1 MAKTGRHTTSR
12 RSSQSMYVDGNTV
25 RKVQEVPVKREY
37 RQPEH
42 SVRKK
47 QARPALGPGQELTR
61 QGKSLSREARRNRA
75 KANSMNRNFAIF
87 LGVLG
92 VIVVFCSI
100 NYLRL
105 KTECTSKRSQVAS
118 LESQLAELKEEVR
131 DVTEKYINEPLV
143 LTAHI
148 YRYNRADGSLKIV
161 G

>member
-92 VIVVFCSI
+92 VIVVFQLSASE
-100 NYLRL
+100 NRMHKQKKPGGFLRIPV
-105 KTECTSKRSQVAS
+105 SR
-118 LESQLAELKEEVR
+118 AEGR
-131 DVTEKYINEPLV
+131 
-143 LTAHI
+143 
-148 YRYNRADGSLKIV
+148 
-161 G
+161 

>member
-61 QGKSLSREARRNRA
+61 QGKSLSRDARRNRA

-92 VIVVFCSI
+92 GIVVNTVLMRIGSFSRFI
-100 NYLRL
+100 GSYYLYQF
-105 KTECTSKRSQVAS
+105 SQ
-118 LESQLAELKEEVR
+118 R
-131 DVTEKYINEPLV
+131 
-143 LTAHI
+143 
-148 YRYNRADGSLKIV
+148 
-161 G
+161 

>member
-75 KANSMNRNFAIF
+75 R
-87 LGVLG
+87 
-92 VIVVFCSI
+92 
-100 NYLRL
+100 
-105 KTECTSKRSQVAS
+105 
-118 LESQLAELKEEVR
+118 
-131 DVTEKYINEPLV
+131 P
-143 LTAHI
+143 TA
-148 YRYNRADGSLKIV
+148 
-161 G
+161 